1 MARVVRFN
9 SQRFTARDPRDISP
23 MLHSHRLNLK
33 CSLAFR
39 EIPLRWEWNCSV
51 NEYHLP
57 INRARLTQ
65 TNSIHCCQK
74 KKRVKDL
81 IIESSQI
88 QLLRRLQPRHSK
100 IQIKHFST
108 SSREQLKYPLKHS
121 RQLTRLTRWHFPQ
134 WRNFELI
141 NFIHS
146 RNLFG
151 LRLYR
156 VRLNVEKMQSCWLK
170 FQFFARSQR
179 KTLRN
184 HIKHFSYCHLSNCSL
199 FRNHVF
205 GFN

>member
-1 MARVVRFN
+1 
-9 SQRFTARDPRDISP
+9 

-39 EIPLRWEWNCSV
+39 DIRSDGWEWNCSV

-74 KKRVKDL
+74 KSRTWL
-81 IIESSQI
+81 SNHLESSSWEGS
-88 QLLRRLQPRHSK
+88 QPRHSK
-100 IQIKHFST
+100 IQIKHFVQHLQVCAQALST
-108 SSREQLKYPLKHS
+108 THS
-121 RQLTRLTRWHFPQ
+121 MAFSAMEK
-134 WRNFELI
+134 FELI

-156 VRLNVEKMQSCWLK
+156 VRLNVEKMQSRWLK
-170 FQFFARSQR
+170 FQFFARAEENVAQSH
-179 KTLRN
+179 KAFFL
-184 HIKHFSYCHLSNCSL
+184 LSSRQL
-199 FRNHVF
+199 FAVPKSRLWL
-205 GFN
+205 

>member
-1 MARVVRFN
+1 MRF
-9 SQRFTARDPRDISP
+9 RFDESETAPLMNIICRSIARDWHKRI
-23 MLHSHRLNLK
+23 RFIV
-33 CSLAFR
+33 A
-39 EIPLRWEWNCSV
+39 
-51 NEYHLP
+51 
-57 INRARLTQ
+57 
-65 TNSIHCCQK
+65 K